1 MANKNTPHIV
11 TDARALYPRLNQA
24 YRYDSTPT
32 ATHPRGVT
40 VPCDA
45 HDMGAEYTLNL
56 ELSEPEAVKLYNAMK
71 ADYIANKAPEW
82 KDFKGPKEVFDFND
96 ENGKYTAK
104 TQLKAMF
111 GKELAEKV
119 QQYDAKNV
127 LIKEPDFML
136 TTGSIVNALVMLV
149 VYNPQNDN
157 QSGVSLRLRQVQ
169 VLELAELQT
178 KSAFTAI
185 DGGFNSATD
194 GFATGF
200 DTQADNAPEPAN
212 VSTPAEKPKA
222 KAKAKAEPKAEVQH
236 VEKADNILNELADL
250 TFDAA

>member
-11 TDARALYPRLNQA
+11 NGATALYPRLNQP

-40 VPCDA
+40 IPCDA

-56 ELSEPEAVKLYNAMK
+56 ELSEPEAVRLYNAMK
-71 ADYIANKAPEW
+71 ADYVAKKAPDW
-82 KDFKGPKEVFDFND
+82 KDFKGPKEVFDFN
-96 ENGKYTAK
+96 EESGKYVAK

-111 GKELAEKV
+111 GKELAAKV
-119 QQYDAKNV
+119 QQYDAKNA

-136 TTGSIVNALVMLV
+136 TTNSIVNALVMLV

-169 VLELAELQT
+169 VVELAELQN
-178 KSAFTAI
+178 KSAFSAM
-185 DGGFNSATD
+185 DGGFNAATD

-200 DTQADNAPEPAN
+200 DTQADEPSEPAN
-212 VSTPAEKPKA
+212 VAPPAEKPKA
-222 KAKAKAEPKAEVQH
+222 KAKAKAEPKVEVQH
-236 VEKADNILNELADL
+236 VEKADNILSELEEL

>member
-1 MANKNTPHIV
+1 M
-11 TDARALYPRLNQA
+11 
-24 YRYDSTPT
+24 
-32 ATHPRGVT
+32 
-40 VPCDA
+40 
-45 HDMGAEYTLNL
+45 
-56 ELSEPEAVKLYNAMK
+56 
-71 ADYIANKAPEW
+71 
-82 KDFKGPKEVFDFND
+82 
-96 ENGKYTAK
+96 
-104 TQLKAMF
+104 
-111 GKELAEKV
+111 
-119 QQYDAKNV
+119 
-127 LIKEPDFML
+127 
-136 TTGSIVNALVMLV
+136 
-149 VYNPQNDN
+149 
-157 QSGVSLRLRQVQ
+157 
-169 VLELAELQT
+169 LELAELQT